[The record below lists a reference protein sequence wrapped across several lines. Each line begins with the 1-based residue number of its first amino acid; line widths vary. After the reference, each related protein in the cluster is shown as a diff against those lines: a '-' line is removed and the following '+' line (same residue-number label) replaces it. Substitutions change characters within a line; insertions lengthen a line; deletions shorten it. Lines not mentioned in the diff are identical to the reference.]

1 MLLCWTFKQLTN
13 IPPDLLE
20 IVVIVLHFH
29 GALVI
34 RNFTHLLSKL

>member
-13 IPPDLLE
+13 IPDLLE
-20 IVVIVLHFH
+20 IIVIVLHYH

-34 RNFTHLLSKL
+34 RNLTHLLSKL